1 MSTTLWPCIQSYS
14 FYFLKEIKNTRQAHS
29 KHNVCDGFNPQ
40 DTVFANFFLTWWFS
54 RGHTSQQ
61 GLTSVDAFLVVIKV
75 EKCCWLP
82 GPGIFDVLL
91 CTGETCVAPELS
103 CVPHGFSVFHQII
116 MWVDSLIFIVLWAL
130 SVSSFYIKTLKGFLQ
145 F

>member
-1 MSTTLWPCIQSYS
+1 LFSQHLAHLICWKCGIQVFTEIAKISNVDYS

-61 GLTSVDAFLVVIKV
+61 GLTSEDAFPVVIKV

-103 CVPHGFSVFHQII
+103 CIPHGFSVFHQII
-116 MWVDSLIFIVLWAL
+116 M
-130 SVSSFYIKTLKGFLQ
+130 
-145 F
+145 